1 MTLRK
6 KHTPKLKTTVAI
18 EALKGRVTVAEIA
31 SGNGVA
37 PAQVSTWKKEAM
49 QILEAG
55 FAGTRKAKKG
65 APDGFTTEELLMQI
79 GQLKVENDWLKKK
92 LKRSL

>member
-6 KHTPKLKTTVAI
+6 RHTPQLKVKVAV

-31 SGNGVA
+31 SGNGIA

-49 QILEAG
+49 RILEDG
-55 FAGTRKAKKG
+55 FTGSKASRKS
-65 APDGFTTEELLMQI
+65 APDGFAKEELLMQI

-92 LKRSL
+92 L